1 MGKLRI
7 GIIGTGNIS
16 NTHMASYK
24 KLGNA
29 EIAAVCDL
37 NGERVAAYCE
47 KYGVPVHYTD
57 HRKLLADKSID
68 AVSICTW
75 NNSHSMIAVDALES
89 GKHVLCEKPLAM
101 NTSEAMAMQRAA
113 ERSGRLLMVGFVRR
127 FGKNTKIVKDLI
139 ENGRFGDIYYARAGV
154 IRRCGNPTGWFAD
167 KSLSGGG
174 PLIDLGVHM
183 IDLCRFVMGN
193 PRAVSVYGAAF
204 DRLGARNDVKMVER
218 YRPMDSSD
226 TCNVEDFASAMIRFD
241 NGSVLAVEVSFTLHT
256 ANERLYCEVFGTEA
270 GAEIEPGFKMA
281 GVMDGYNVD
290 ITPVYS
296 EDHNR
301 FQAMFDRE
309 IAHFAD
315 CIAYGT
321 KCISPVEDGVEMMRI
336 LDAIYKS
343 AESGVEVRIDRP

>member
-1 MGKLRI
+1 MGKIRI

-16 NTHMASYK
+16 NTHMAAYK
-24 KLGNA
+24 KLENA
-29 EIAAVCDL
+29 ELAAVCDL
-37 NGERVAAYCE
+37 NGERAAAFCE
-47 KYGVPVHYTD
+47 NYGVPVYYTD

-75 NNSHSMIAVDALES
+75 NNSHSIIAVDALES
-89 GKHVLCEKPLAM
+89 GKHVLCEKPLAL
-101 NTSEAMAMQRAA
+101 NTSEAVAMQRAA
-113 ERSGRLLMVGFVRR
+113 QKSGKLLMVGFVRR
-127 FGKNTKIVKDLI
+127 FGKNTGIVKDFI

-193 PRAVSVYGAAF
+193 PKAVSVYGAAF
-204 DRLGARNDVKMVER
+204 DKLGARNDVKMIER

-226 TCNVEDFASAMIRFD
+226 ICNVEDFASAMIRFD

-256 ANERLYCEVFGTEA
+256 VNERLYCEVFGTEA

-296 EDHNR
+296 EDRNK
-301 FQAMFDRE
+301 FQSMFDRE

-315 CIAYGT
+315 CVANGT

-336 LDAIYKS
+336 LDAIYES
-343 AESGVEVRIDRP
+343 AASGKEVRISRQ